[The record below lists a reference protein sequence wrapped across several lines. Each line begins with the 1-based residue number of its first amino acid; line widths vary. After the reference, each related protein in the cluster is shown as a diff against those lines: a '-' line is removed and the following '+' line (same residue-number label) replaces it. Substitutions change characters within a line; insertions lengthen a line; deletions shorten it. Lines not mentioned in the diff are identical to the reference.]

1 MKRFE
6 RHVKRDVAVV
16 NVRRFVLLVDNW
28 TQTGARPPMIDHAT
42 QTGFPALLDAET
54 QTGEYTVQDVEV
66 HARTATKPI
75 ARRKEVFQIEHTV
88 WCSKCTQTD
97 SVILE
102 DKGVPDAE
110 SVPMTLF
117 SLDINADDEHIK
129 YYTGLPS
136 YAAFHNLCDILT
148 PVFLAEKKNACSLMT
163 PNRQLLMVLMKL

>member
-102 DKGVPDAE
+102 DKVVPDAE

-136 YAAFHNLCDILT
+136 YAAFTNFVTYITLR
-148 PVFLAEKKNACSLMT
+148 FLVKRRMLAH
-163 PNRQLLMVLMKL
+163 

>member
-1 MKRFE
+1 M
-6 RHVKRDVAVV
+6 H
-16 NVRRFVLLVDNW
+16 VLLQNQLQEGKKYFKLSTLFGV
-28 TQTGARPPMIDHAT
+28 
-42 QTGFPALLDAET
+42 
-54 QTGEYTVQDVEV
+54 V
-66 HARTATKPI
+66 
-75 ARRKEVFQIEHTV
+75 
-88 WCSKCTQTD
+88 D

-102 DKGVPDAE
+102 EKGVPDAE

-163 PNRQLLMVLMKL
+163 PNRQLLMVLMKLRHAFKHQDLAYRFDVSVSQVSRVFHYWIDLLSRELQCLIHWPDREVIRQTLPKCFKPGFSRSV

>member
-1 MKRFE
+1 MRQLDFAVYISYMVSTKEINAHAGKPSRDVLHPDYVPTKFNATDKADKQLKRFE

-75 ARRKEVFQIEHTV
+75 ARRK
-88 WCSKCTQTD
+88 
-97 SVILE
+97 
-102 DKGVPDAE
+102 
-110 SVPMTLF
+110 
-117 SLDINADDEHIK
+117 
-129 YYTGLPS
+129 
-136 YAAFHNLCDILT
+136 
-148 PVFLAEKKNACSLMT
+148 
-163 PNRQLLMVLMKL
+163 

>member
-66 HARTATKPI
+66 HA
-75 ARRKEVFQIEHTV
+75 
-88 WCSKCTQTD
+88 
-97 SVILE
+97 
-102 DKGVPDAE
+102 
-110 SVPMTLF
+110 
-117 SLDINADDEHIK
+117 
-129 YYTGLPS
+129 
-136 YAAFHNLCDILT
+136 
-148 PVFLAEKKNACSLMT
+148 PVFPRYIEKVLNWCI
-163 PNRQLLMVLMKL
+163 LLKRY